1 MGDPKKIRKKYTK
14 PQHPWQRIR
23 IEEEKPLVKEFGVK
37 NKKEIWKMEA
47 LLRSFMG
54 QAKKLVIA
62 TTAQDLIEKQ
72 NLVKK
77 LQRYG
82 FLGADARIDQILGIT
97 LRDIMNKRLQTLVYK
112 KGLAQTIQQARQ
124 MITHKHIVVAGR
136 KVSSPSYVV
145 PVEEE
150 ATILF
155 APRSPFAQQTAK
167 PLEKRGQQPAA
178 QAPAETTA

>member
-47 LLRSFMG
+47 LLRSFMS

-62 TTAQDLIEKQ
+62 TTQQDLLEKQ
-72 NLVKK
+72 NLLKK

-82 FLGADARIDQILGIT
+82 FLGADASIDQVLGIT
-97 LRDIMNKRLQTLVYK
+97 LRDIMNRRLQTLAYK
-112 KGLAQTIQQARQ
+112 KGLAQTVQQARQ

-136 KVSSPSYVV
+136 KVSSPSYLV
-145 PVEEE
+145 PLEEE
-150 ATILF
+150 TTIQF
-155 APRSPFAQQTAK
+155 ASRSPFTQQKGEQQEKAQQAT
-167 PLEKRGQQPAA
+167 P
-178 QAPAETTA
+178 APAETTT